1 MLGSL
6 FRGPRRGRRC
16 FVSAVAAAILVC
28 AHSAAIACPASITV
42 TTVPE
47 GRIVAEIDV
56 GGAEAEDR
64 GHDFALVYLHSVTL
78 TPVESRYRLS
88 ADGFRQVA
96 ELFAQHG
103 PGLAAEPVAGGQ
115 TWGVEDGRF
124 RVGLDRELPRI
135 RLRVDPD
142 YRNRLVTSDREID
155 LTQWGRRVLELRA
168 RVCDAGRH

>member
-1 MLGSL
+1 MFGPDSW
-6 FRGPRRGRRC
+6 GPRNGRRLLTPA
-16 FVSAVAAAILVC
+16 AVAAILACVC
-28 AHSAAIACPASITV
+28 ATAFACPSGITV

-56 GGAEAEDR
+56 DGGEA
-64 GHDFALVYLHSVTL
+64 GHRDYDFALVYLHSVTL

-103 PGLAAEPVAGGQ
+103 PGLAAEPGTGGQ
-115 TWGVEDGRF
+115 TWGIEDGRF
-124 RVGLDRELPRI
+124 RIGLDRELPQI